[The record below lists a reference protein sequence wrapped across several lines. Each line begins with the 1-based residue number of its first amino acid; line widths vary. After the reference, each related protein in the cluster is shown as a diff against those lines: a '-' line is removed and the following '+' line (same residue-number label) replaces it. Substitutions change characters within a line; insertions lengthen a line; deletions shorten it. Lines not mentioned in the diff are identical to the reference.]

1 MNTQTEDQI
10 HGTNAGQQFQQHDTI
25 VGVDQRVAVLVDG
38 NNIGKS
44 VWALANNET
53 MVDYDV
59 LIPDLLRDRPLT
71 RLIYFRE
78 GRSISSKFERRL
90 KTKFFGSV
98 MPAGRNAVIP
108 ITIKAMQI
116 AAKVDTIILMS
127 GNDDFT
133 DLVLHL
139 KNIGVRVEVASVD
152 HSTSSRLK
160 NEADDWHNID
170 DKYFFT
176 ISPRAFDPNYAQ
188 PTGSESP
195 SLQDER
201 PVRTLT
207 EVNEI
212 RQEDLYNG

>member
-1 MNTQTEDQI
+1 MEDYNSPSNQLQKE
-10 HGTNAGQQFQQHDTI
+10 TL
-25 VGVDQRVAVLVDG
+25 VGVDQRVAILVDG

-44 VWALANNET
+44 VWSLATPET
-53 MVDYDV
+53 MVDYDL
-59 LIPDLLRDRPLT
+59 LIPDLLRERPLT

-90 KTKFFGSV
+90 KSKFFGSV

-116 AAKVDTIILMS
+116 ASKVDTVILMS

-139 KNIGVRVEVASVD
+139 KNIGVRAEVASVD

-160 NEADDWHNID
+160 AEADDWHNID
-170 DKYFFT
+170 DRYFFT
-176 ISPRAFDPNYAQ
+176 IAPR
-188 PTGSESP
+188 PTDGSTYQQSGETTEEYTEPTLAPARP
-195 SLQDER
+195 SITD
-201 PVRTLT
+201 
-207 EVNEI
+207 VNEI
-212 RQEDLYNG
+212 RQEDLFRG

>member
-1 MNTQTEDQI
+1 MSQEELSSTT
-10 HGTNAGQQFQQHDTI
+10 GQPQHETI
-25 VGVDQRVAVLVDG
+25 VGVDQRVAILVDG

-44 VWALANNET
+44 VWSLATNET
-53 MVDYDV
+53 MVDYDL
-59 LIPDLLRDRPLT
+59 LIPDLLRERPLT

-116 AAKVDTIILMS
+116 ASKVDTIVLMS

-133 DLVLHL
+133 ELVLHL
-139 KNIGVRVEVASVD
+139 KNNGVRVEVASVD

-160 NEADDWHNID
+160 AEADDWHNID
-170 DKYFFT
+170 DRYFFT
-176 ISPRAFDPNYAQ
+176 IAPRTYDSNIQ
-188 PTGSESP
+188 QTGESIGDREGTAP
-195 SLQDER
+195 APR
-201 PVRTLT
+201 PAVT

>member
-1 MNTQTEDQI
+1 MNTHSEDQ
-10 HGTNAGQQFQQHDTI
+10 GPVTNSGQPYQQHDTI

-44 VWALANNET
+44 VWSLANNET

-116 AAKVDTIILMS
+116 ASKVDTIILMS

-133 DLVLHL
+133 ELVLHL

-176 ISPRAFDPNYAQ
+176 IAPRAFDPNSSQ
-188 PTGSESP
+188 PIGNEP
-195 SLQDER
+195 SSYQDET
-201 PVRTLT
+201 PARTLT

>member
-1 MNTQTEDQI
+1 MQTEEPNFAP
-10 HGTNAGQQFQQHDTI
+10 NAAHNETL
-25 VGVDQRVAVLVDG
+25 VGVDQRVAILVDG

-44 VWALANNET
+44 VWSLATPET
-53 MVDYDV
+53 MVDYDL
-59 LIPDLLRDRPLT
+59 LIPDLLRERPLT

-90 KTKFFGSV
+90 KSKFFGSV

-116 AAKVDTIILMS
+116 ASKVDTIVLLS

-139 KNIGVRVEVASVD
+139 KNNGVRVEVASVD

-160 NEADDWHNID
+160 AEADDWHNID
-170 DKYFFT
+170 DRYFFT
-176 ISPRAFDPNYAQ
+176 IAPRTTEGTSQASNED
-188 PTGSESP
+188 GSEFIS
-195 SLQDER
+195 SATAGR
-201 PVRTLT
+201 ATIT

>member
-1 MNTQTEDQI
+1 MNTTSEEQ
-10 HGTNAGQQFQQHDTI
+10 GQYSSQAQQHETI

-59 LIPDLLRDRPLT
+59 LIPDLLRERPLT

-176 ISPRAFDPNYAQ
+176 ITPRTYDSSYSQGTEAITGQQ
-188 PTGSESP
+188 PAET
-195 SLQDER
+195 
-201 PVRTLT
+201 PVRTLS

>member
-1 MNTQTEDQI
+1 MNTEEHNYT
-10 HGTNAGQQFQQHDTI
+10 TNPAHSETL
-25 VGVDQRVAVLVDG
+25 VGVDQRVAILVDG

-44 VWALANNET
+44 VWSLTTPET
-53 MVDYDV
+53 MVDYDL
-59 LIPDLLRDRPLT
+59 LIPDLLRNRPLT

-90 KTKFFGSV
+90 KSKFFGSV

-108 ITIKAMQI
+108 IAIKAMQI

-139 KNIGVRVEVASVD
+139 RNNGMRVEVASVD
-152 HSTSSRLK
+152 HSTSARLK
-160 NEADDWHNID
+160 AEADDWHNID
-170 DKYFFT
+170 DRYFFT
-176 ISPRAFDPNYAQ
+176 IAPRNTDGTPQASSED
-188 PTGSESP
+188 GSDYTATP
-195 SLQDER
+195 SAAR
-201 PVRTLT
+201 PPIT

-212 RQEDLYNG
+212 RQEDLRNG

>member
-1 MNTQTEDQI
+1 MYPEEHPHTSQNETL
-10 HGTNAGQQFQQHDTI
+10 
-25 VGVDQRVAVLVDG
+25 VGVDQRVAILVDG

-44 VWALANNET
+44 VWSLATPET
-53 MVDYDV
+53 MVDYDL

-90 KTKFFGSV
+90 KSKFFGSV

-116 AAKVDTIILMS
+116 ASKVDTIILMS

-133 DLVLHL
+133 ELVIHL
-139 KNIGVRVEVASVD
+139 KNNGIRVEVASVD

-160 NEADDWHNID
+160 AEADDWHNID
-170 DKYFFT
+170 DRYFFT
-176 ISPRAFDPNYAQ
+176 IAPRPAEGGHGEGHGEHM
-188 PTGSESP
+188 TP
-195 SLQDER
+195 SGTVR
-201 PVRTLT
+201 PLMTN
-207 EVNEI
+207 VNEI

>member
-1 MNTQTEDQI
+1 MNTEEHNYANNPAHNETL
-10 HGTNAGQQFQQHDTI
+10 
-25 VGVDQRVAVLVDG
+25 VGVDQRVAILVDG

-44 VWALANNET
+44 VWSLANPET
-53 MVDYDV
+53 MVDYDL
-59 LIPDLLRDRPLT
+59 LIPDLLRERPLT

-90 KTKFFGSV
+90 KSKFFGSV

-139 KNIGVRVEVASVD
+139 KNNGMRVEVASVD
-152 HSTSSRLK
+152 HSTSARLK
-160 NEADDWHNID
+160 TEADDWHNID
-170 DKYFFT
+170 DRYFFT
-176 ISPRAFDPNYAQ
+176 IAPRTTDGTQQASSED
-188 PTGSESP
+188 GSEYTAAP
-195 SLQDER
+195 AAAR
-201 PVRTLT
+201 PPIT

-212 RQEDLYNG
+212 RQEDLRHG

>member
-1 MNTQTEDQI
+1 MSFEE
-10 HGTNAGQQFQQHDTI
+10 QQQPGNQHEII

-44 VWALANNET
+44 VWSLANNET
-53 MVDYDV
+53 MVDYDL

-116 AAKVDTIILMS
+116 AAKVDTVILMS

-139 KNIGVRVEVASVD
+139 KNNGVRVEVASVD

-160 NEADDWHNID
+160 AEADDWYNID
-170 DKYFFT
+170 DRYFFT
-176 ISPRAFDPNYAQ
+176 IAPRSADSGYQQSGDGYSGPDS
-188 PTGSESP
+188 SESRY
-195 SLQDER
+195 SS
-201 PVRTLT
+201 T

-212 RQEDLYNG
+212 RQEDLFNG

>member
-1 MNTQTEDQI
+1 MSTEEQNYSSNPA
-10 HGTNAGQQFQQHDTI
+10 HSETL
-25 VGVDQRVAVLVDG
+25 VGVDQRVAILVDG

-44 VWALANNET
+44 VWSLATPET
-53 MVDYDV
+53 MVDYDL
-59 LIPDLLRDRPLT
+59 LIPDLLRERPLT

-90 KTKFFGSV
+90 KSKFFGSV

-116 AAKVDTIILMS
+116 AAKVDTLILMS

-139 KNIGVRVEVASVD
+139 KNNGVRVEVASVD
-152 HSTSSRLK
+152 HSTSARLK
-160 NEADDWHNID
+160 AEADDWHNID
-170 DKYFFT
+170 DRYFFT
-176 ISPRAFDPNYAQ
+176 IAPRTAEGTTQASNED
-188 PTGSESP
+188 GSEFVPPASAA
-195 SLQDER
+195 R
-201 PVRTLT
+201 PPIT